1 MVAPV
6 KKTFPLI
13 PAIIICLVIGF
24 LISSALYAVT
34 GLSIFGKFREKPL
47 STVDTGNADLC
58 ALAYRVLGD
67 INNGDYEALSRVAH
81 PVHGVL
87 FSPQATVDKSTNKQ
101 FSVAEIAA
109 FGTDTHSYVW
119 GIDTACGEPIEM
131 TPDEFFAKFISY
143 KDYSTAPIIGVNHIV
158 RSGNA
163 LENITDVFP
172 DSQFVEFHIPG
183 VEQDPTC
190 DFDWY
195 TLRLG
200 FEEYDGSLWLSVIV
214 HSEWSE

>member
-1 MVAPV
+1 MTPV
-6 KKTFPLI
+6 KKTFPFI
-13 PAIIICLVIGF
+13 SVIIICVVVGF
-24 LISSALYAVT
+24 LISSALYIFA
-34 GLSIFGKFREKPL
+34 GFSLFGKFREKPL
-47 STVDTGNADLC
+47 TTDDNSNADLC
-58 ALAYRVLGD
+58 ALAYRVLKD
-67 INNGDYEALSRVAH
+67 IENGDYAALSRVAH
-81 PVHGVL
+81 PENGVL

-101 FSVAEIAA
+101 FSAAEIAS
-109 FGTDTHSYVW
+109 FGTDINTYIW
-119 GIDTACGEPIEM
+119 GIDSSCGEPIEM
-131 TPDEFFAKFISY
+131 TPAEFFANFICC
-143 KDYSTAPIIGVNHIV
+143 KDYSAAPVIGVNHIV

-183 VEQDPTC
+183 VEQDPSS

-200 FEEYDGSLWLSVIV
+200 FEEYDGSLWLSVII